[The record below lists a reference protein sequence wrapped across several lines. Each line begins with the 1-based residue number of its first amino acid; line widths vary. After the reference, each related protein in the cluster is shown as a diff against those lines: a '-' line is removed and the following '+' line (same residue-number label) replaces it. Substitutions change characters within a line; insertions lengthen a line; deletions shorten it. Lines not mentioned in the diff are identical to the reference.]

1 MVDQKTE
8 NTRSLRLDSS
18 VLGQAMNCLDR
29 LKLRLPDQK
38 DKLHETYLYLS
49 EIHALIRG
57 EGHMGY
63 AIKSEVKE
71 AKKEAIKETIK
82 EVIKEKV
89 ITEKIPEPI
98 HTEQILKEVVIEPS
112 EELKTLAI
120 KEAIKKEV
128 ILEISPEE
136 TKELERLA
144 KIEKLKTEI
153 LELEKEDVV

>member
-1 MVDQKTE
+1 MVDQKTA
-8 NTRSLRLDSS
+8 NLRSLRLDSS

-63 AIKSEVKE
+63 AIKPEVKE
-71 AKKEAIKETIK
+71 AKKETVK

-89 ITEKIPEPI
+89 IIEKTPEPI

-112 EELKTLAI
+112 EELETLAI

-128 ILEISPEE
+128 ITEISPEE